1 MKAKQLEYKFYL
13 DNDRFATVG
22 FFNNE
27 LRVNIRQYEK
37 SKYDTSKLFPTKT
50 GISLLASEWQE
61 LVTHSEV
68 ICEELRKNIL
78 AEYHIGNEKYATIS
92 RYGDKGFVT
101 ISIRQHYTFDD
112 GVRRPTKKGIN
123 LKKKEWNALVDI
135 IELINE
141 AIDNMKSEFMYDGKT
156 IVKSVCVY
164 FADKKCYQYG
174 VVETGKVFYSPIESP
189 IEAYKAFLKHGI

>member
-1 MKAKQLEYKFYL
+1 M

-37 SKYDTSKLFPTKT
+37 SKYDASKLFPTKT
-50 GISLLASEWQE
+50 GISLLVSEWE
-61 LVTHSEV
+61 EFVSHSEV

-78 AEYHIGNEKYATIS
+78 AEYHIGNEKYVTIS

-164 FADKKCYQYG
+164 FGDKKCYQYG

-189 IEAYKAFLKHGI
+189 VEAYKAFLKRGI